1 MPRTCT
7 LCNHPNHA
15 EIDRALLAGTPL
27 RTIADRW
34 SVSKTALLRHKPHIA
49 GRVAAAERESGYRT
63 IQDIQTRM
71 AGLQARVERLVAKL
85 EKGKDHRTTLAGLRE
100 CREGLKVMHE
110 VLVTSD
116 LAKRL
121 AALEEQGAGERRDG
135 YGGEEP
141 ARDDYENDEEAAA

>member
-7 LCNHPNHA
+7 LCNHPGHA
-15 EIDRALLAGTPL
+15 EIDRELLNGTPF
-27 RTIADRW
+27 RNIAKRFGT
-34 SVSKTALLRHKPHIA
+34 SISAIARHKPHISD
-49 GRVAAAERESGYRT
+49 RVAAAERESGYQT
-63 IQDIQTRM
+63 IQNIQSRM
-71 AGLQARVERLVAKL
+71 AELQARVERLVAKL

-121 AALEEQGAGERRDG
+121 AALEEQAPGQRRDG
-135 YGGEEP
+135 YGGEES
-141 ARDDYENDEEAAA
+141 ARDDYESDEEAAA